1 MSQAKHEY
9 GAALPLDPAILE
21 KRLGYTFQNRELLS
35 LALQHSSYANEL
47 KAKGTKQAC
56 NERLEFFGDSVLSL
70 IVSDYL
76 YFRYVSNQEG
86 DLTKIRAAVVCEKA
100 LAKYASRIR
109 LGDFLLLGHGEEIN
123 HGRERASITS
133 DAFEA
138 VLAAMYIDSGSLD
151 TVRKFLLPLVT
162 EEIETIQSSSSFVDY
177 KTALQQIVQQ
187 VEGEILEYVLVAESG
202 PDHCKVFDMEARL
215 NSNVIGRGSAHSKR
229 EAEQMAA
236 KEALVLFGQSD
247 EV

>member
-1 MSQAKHEY
+1 MRYEDGKY
-9 GAALPLDPAILE
+9 PLPQNLLE
-21 KRLGYTFQNRELLS
+21 KQLGYTFKDPSLLKS
-35 LALQHSSYANEL
+35 ALYHSSYANEL
-47 KAKGTKQAC
+47 KSKGVTVQC

-76 YFRYVSNQEG
+76 YFRYVANQEG
-86 DLTKIRAAVVCEKA
+86 DMTKIRAAVVCERA
-100 LAKYASRIR
+100 LAKYAAKIG
-109 LGDFLLLGHGEEIN
+109 LGNYLYLGHGEDIN

-151 TVRKFLLPLVT
+151 TVRDFLLPFVK
-162 EEIETIQSSSSFVDY
+162 EEIESIREKSSFMDY

-187 VEGEILEYVLVAESG
+187 VEGEILEYVLVGESG
-202 PDHCKVFDMEARL
+202 PDHCKTFDMEARL

-229 EAEQMAA
+229 EAEQLAA
-236 KEALVLFGQSD
+236 KEALVLFGQG
-247 EV
+247 ERE

>member
-1 MSQAKHEY
+1 MRYEDGKY
-9 GAALPLDPAILE
+9 PLPQNLLE
-21 KRLGYTFQNRELLS
+21 KKLGYTFKDPSLLQS
-35 LALQHSSYANEL
+35 ALYHSSYANEL
-47 KAKGTKQAC
+47 KSKGVTVQC

-76 YFRYVSNQEG
+76 YFRYVANQEG
-86 DLTKIRAAVVCEKA
+86 DMTKIRAAVVCERA
-100 LAKYASRIR
+100 LAKYAAKIG
-109 LGDFLLLGHGEEIN
+109 LGNYLYLGHGEDIN

-151 TVRKFLLPLVT
+151 TVRDFLLPFVK
-162 EEIETIQSSSSFVDY
+162 EEIESIREKSSFMDY

-187 VEGEILEYVLVAESG
+187 VEGEILEYVLVGESG
-202 PDHCKVFDMEARL
+202 PDHCKTFDMEARL

-229 EAEQMAA
+229 EAEQLAA
-236 KEALVLFGQSD
+236 KEALVLFGQG
-247 EV
+247 ERN

>member
-1 MSQAKHEY
+1 MKHEEGKY
-9 GAALPLDPAILE
+9 PFPQTLLE
-21 KRLGYTFQNRELLS
+21 RKLGYTFKDPSLLKS
-35 LALQHSSYANEL
+35 ALYHSSYANEL
-47 KAKGTKQAC
+47 KSKGVTIQC

-76 YFRYVSNQEG
+76 YFRYVANQEG
-86 DLTKIRAAVVCEKA
+86 DMTKIRAAVVCERA
-100 LAKYASRIR
+100 LAKYAAKIG
-109 LGDFLLLGHGEEIN
+109 LGNYLYLGHGEDIN

-151 TVRKFLLPLVT
+151 TVRNFLLPYVK
-162 EEIETIQSSSSFVDY
+162 EEIESIREKSSFMDY

-187 VEGEILEYVLVAESG
+187 VEGEILEYVLVGESG
-202 PDHCKVFDMEARL
+202 PDHCKTFDMEARL

-229 EAEQMAA
+229 EAEQLAA
-236 KEALVLFGQSD
+236 KEALVLFGQG
-247 EV
+247 ERN

>member
-1 MSQAKHEY
+1 MRYEDGKY
-9 GAALPLDPAILE
+9 PLPQNLLE
-21 KRLGYTFQNRELLS
+21 KKLGYTFKDPALLQS
-35 LALQHSSYANEL
+35 ALYHSSYANEL
-47 KAKGTKQAC
+47 KSKGVTVQC

-76 YFRYVSNQEG
+76 YFRYVANQEG
-86 DLTKIRAAVVCEKA
+86 DMTKIRAAVVCERA
-100 LAKYASRIR
+100 LAKYAAKIG
-109 LGDFLLLGHGEEIN
+109 LGNYLYLGHGEDIN

-151 TVRKFLLPLVT
+151 TVRNFLLPFVK
-162 EEIETIQSSSSFVDY
+162 EEIESIREKSSFMDY

-187 VEGEILEYVLVAESG
+187 VEGEILEYVLVGESG
-202 PDHCKVFDMEARL
+202 PDHCKTFDMEARL

-229 EAEQMAA
+229 EAEQLAA
-236 KEALVLFGQSD
+236 KEALVLFGQG
-247 EV
+247 ERN

>member
-1 MSQAKHEY
+1 MRYEDGKY
-9 GAALPLDPAILE
+9 PLPQNLLE
-21 KRLGYTFQNRELLS
+21 KKLGYTFKDPSLLQS
-35 LALQHSSYANEL
+35 ALYHASYANEL
-47 KAKGTKQAC
+47 KSKGVTVQC

-76 YFRYVSNQEG
+76 YFRYVANQEG
-86 DLTKIRAAVVCEKA
+86 DMTKIRAAVVCERA
-100 LAKYASRIR
+100 LAKYAAKIG
-109 LGDFLLLGHGEEIN
+109 LGNYLYLGHGEDIN

-151 TVRKFLLPLVT
+151 TVRDFLLPFVK
-162 EEIETIQSSSSFVDY
+162 EEIESIREKSSFMDY

-187 VEGEILEYVLVAESG
+187 VEGEILEYVLVGESG
-202 PDHCKVFDMEARL
+202 PDHCKTFDMEARL

-229 EAEQMAA
+229 EAEQLAA
-236 KEALVLFGQSD
+236 KEALVLFGQG
-247 EV
+247 ERN

>member
-1 MSQAKHEY
+1 MRYEEGKYPLSQE
-9 GAALPLDPAILE
+9 LLE
-21 KRLGYTFQNRELLS
+21 KKLGYTFKDPSLLQA
-35 LALQHSSYANEL
+35 ALYHSSYANEL
-47 KAKGTKQAC
+47 KSKGVTIQC

-76 YFRYVSNQEG
+76 YFRYVANQEG
-86 DLTKIRAAVVCEKA
+86 DMTKIRAAVVCERA
-100 LAKYASRIR
+100 LAKYAAKIS
-109 LGDFLLLGHGEEIN
+109 LGNYLYLGHGEDIN

-151 TVRKFLLPLVT
+151 TVRDFLLPFVKD
-162 EEIETIQSSSSFVDY
+162 EIETIREKSSFMDY

-187 VEGEILEYVLVAESG
+187 VEGEILEYVLVGESG
-202 PDHCKVFDMEARL
+202 PDHCKTFDMEARL

-229 EAEQMAA
+229 EAEQLAA
-236 KEALVLFGQSD
+236 KEALVLFGQG
-247 EV
+247 ERN

>member
-1 MSQAKHEY
+1 MRYEDGKY
-9 GAALPLDPAILE
+9 PLPQNLLE
-21 KRLGYTFQNRELLS
+21 KKLGYTFKDPSLLQS
-35 LALQHSSYANEL
+35 ALYHSSYANEL
-47 KAKGTKQAC
+47 KSKGVAVQC

-76 YFRYVSNQEG
+76 YFRYVANQEG
-86 DLTKIRAAVVCEKA
+86 DMTKIRAAVVCERA
-100 LAKYASRIR
+100 LAKYAAKIG
-109 LGDFLLLGHGEEIN
+109 LGNYLYLGHGEDIN

-151 TVRKFLLPLVT
+151 TVRNFLLPYVK
-162 EEIETIQSSSSFVDY
+162 EEIESIREKSSFMDY

-187 VEGEILEYVLVAESG
+187 VEGEILEYVLVGESG
-202 PDHCKVFDMEARL
+202 PDHCKTFDMEARL

-229 EAEQMAA
+229 EAEQLAA
-236 KEALVLFGQSD
+236 KEALVLFGQG
-247 EV
+247 ERN

>member
-1 MSQAKHEY
+1 MRYEDGKY
-9 GAALPLDPAILE
+9 PLPQNLLE
-21 KRLGYTFQNRELLS
+21 KKLGYTFKDPSLLQS
-35 LALQHSSYANEL
+35 ALYHSSYANEL
-47 KAKGTKQAC
+47 KSKGVTVQC

-76 YFRYVSNQEG
+76 YFRYVANQEG
-86 DLTKIRAAVVCEKA
+86 DMTKIRAAVVCERA
-100 LAKYASRIR
+100 LAKYAAKIG
-109 LGDFLLLGHGEEIN
+109 LGNYLYLGHGEDIN

-151 TVRKFLLPLVT
+151 TVRNFLLPFVK
-162 EEIETIQSSSSFVDY
+162 EEIESIRGKSSFMDY

-187 VEGEILEYVLVAESG
+187 VEGEILEYVLVGESG
-202 PDHCKVFDMEARL
+202 PDHCKTFDMEARL

-229 EAEQMAA
+229 EAEQLAA
-236 KEALVLFGQSD
+236 KEALVLFGQG
-247 EV
+247 ERN

>member
-1 MSQAKHEY
+1 MRYEEGKYPLSQE
-9 GAALPLDPAILE
+9 LLE
-21 KRLGYTFQNRELLS
+21 KKLGYTFKDPSLLQS
-35 LALQHSSYANEL
+35 ALYHSSYANEL
-47 KAKGTKQAC
+47 KSKGVTVQC

-76 YFRYVSNQEG
+76 YCRYVANQEG
-86 DLTKIRAAVVCEKA
+86 DMTKIRAAVVCERA
-100 LAKYASRIR
+100 LAKYAAQIS
-109 LGDFLLLGHGEEIN
+109 LGNYLYLGHGEDIN

-151 TVRKFLLPLVT
+151 TVRNFLLPFVK
-162 EEIETIQSSSSFVDY
+162 EEIESIREKSSFMDY

-187 VEGEILEYVLVAESG
+187 VEGEILEYVLVGESG
-202 PDHCKVFDMEARL
+202 PDHCKTFDMEARL

-229 EAEQMAA
+229 EAEQLAA
-236 KEALVLFGQSD
+236 KEALVLFGQG
-247 EV
+247 ERE

>member
-1 MSQAKHEY
+1 MRYEDGKY
-9 GAALPLDPAILE
+9 PLPQNLLE
-21 KRLGYTFQNRELLS
+21 KKLGYTFKDPSLLQS
-35 LALQHSSYANEL
+35 ALYHSSYANEL
-47 KAKGTKQAC
+47 KSKGVTVQC

-76 YFRYVSNQEG
+76 YFRYVANQEG
-86 DLTKIRAAVVCEKA
+86 DMTKIRAAVVCERA
-100 LAKYASRIR
+100 LAKYAAKIG
-109 LGDFLLLGHGEEIN
+109 LGNYLYLGHGEDIN

-151 TVRKFLLPLVT
+151 TVRDFLLPFVK
-162 EEIETIQSSSSFVDY
+162 EEIESIREKSSFMDY

-187 VEGEILEYVLVAESG
+187 VEGEILEYVLVGESG
-202 PDHCKVFDMEARL
+202 PDHCKTFYMEARL

-229 EAEQMAA
+229 EAEQLAA
-236 KEALVLFGQSD
+236 KEALVLFGQG
-247 EV
+247 ERN

>member
-1 MSQAKHEY
+1 MRYEEGKYPLSQE
-9 GAALPLDPAILE
+9 LLE
-21 KRLGYTFQNRELLS
+21 KKLGYTFKDPSLLQA
-35 LALQHSSYANEL
+35 ALYHSSYANEL
-47 KAKGTKQAC
+47 KSKGVTVQC

-76 YFRYVSNQEG
+76 YFRYVANQEG
-86 DLTKIRAAVVCEKA
+86 DMTKIRAAVVCERA
-100 LAKYASRIR
+100 LAKYAAKIG
-109 LGDFLLLGHGEEIN
+109 LGNYLYLGHGEDIN

-151 TVRKFLLPLVT
+151 TVRDFLLPFVK
-162 EEIETIQSSSSFVDY
+162 EEIETIREKSSFMDY

-187 VEGEILEYVLVAESG
+187 VEGEILEYVLVGESG
-202 PDHCKVFDMEARL
+202 PDHCKTFDMEARL

-229 EAEQMAA
+229 EAEQLAA
-236 KEALVLFGQSD
+236 KEALVLFGQG
-247 EV
+247 ERN

>member
-1 MSQAKHEY
+1 MRYEEGKYPLSQE
-9 GAALPLDPAILE
+9 LLE
-21 KRLGYTFQNRELLS
+21 KKLGYTFKDPSLLQS
-35 LALQHSSYANEL
+35 ALYHSSYANEL
-47 KAKGTKQAC
+47 KSKGVTVQC

-76 YFRYVSNQEG
+76 YFRYVANQEG
-86 DLTKIRAAVVCEKA
+86 DMTKIRAAVVCERA
-100 LAKYASRIR
+100 LAKYAVQIS
-109 LGDFLLLGHGEEIN
+109 LGNYLYLGHGEDIN

-151 TVRKFLLPLVT
+151 TVRNFLLPFVK
-162 EEIETIQSSSSFVDY
+162 EEIESIREKSSFMDY

-187 VEGEILEYVLVAESG
+187 VEGEILEYVLVGESG
-202 PDHCKVFDMEARL
+202 PDHCKTFDMEARL

-229 EAEQMAA
+229 EAEQLAA
-236 KEALVLFGQSD
+236 KEALVLFGQG
-247 EV
+247 ERN

>member
-1 MSQAKHEY
+1 MRYEDGKYPLSQN
-9 GAALPLDPAILE
+9 LLE
-21 KRLGYTFQNRELLS
+21 KKLGYTFKDPSLLQS
-35 LALQHSSYANEL
+35 ALYHSSYANEL
-47 KAKGTKQAC
+47 KSKGVTVQC

-76 YFRYVSNQEG
+76 YFRYVANQEG
-86 DLTKIRAAVVCEKA
+86 DMTKIRAAVVCERA
-100 LAKYASRIR
+100 LAKYAAKIG
-109 LGDFLLLGHGEEIN
+109 LGNYLYLGHGEDIN

-151 TVRKFLLPLVT
+151 TVRDFLLPFVK
-162 EEIETIQSSSSFVDY
+162 EEIESIREKSSFMDY

-187 VEGEILEYVLVAESG
+187 VEGEILEYVLVGESG
-202 PDHCKVFDMEARL
+202 PDHCKTFDMEARL

-229 EAEQMAA
+229 EAEQLAA
-236 KEALVLFGQSD
+236 KEALVLFGQG
-247 EV
+247 ERN

>member
-1 MSQAKHEY
+1 MRYEDGKY
-9 GAALPLDPAILE
+9 PLPQNLLE
-21 KRLGYTFQNRELLS
+21 KKLGYTFKDPSLLQS
-35 LALQHSSYANEL
+35 ALYHSSYANEL
-47 KAKGTKQAC
+47 KSQGVTVQC

-76 YFRYVSNQEG
+76 YFRYVANQEG
-86 DLTKIRAAVVCEKA
+86 DMTKIRAAVVCERA
-100 LAKYASRIR
+100 LAKYAAKIG
-109 LGDFLLLGHGEEIN
+109 LGNYLYLGHGEDIN

-151 TVRKFLLPLVT
+151 TVRNFLLPFVK
-162 EEIETIQSSSSFVDY
+162 EEIESIREKSSFMDY

-187 VEGEILEYVLVAESG
+187 VEGEILEYVLVGESG
-202 PDHCKVFDMEARL
+202 PDHCKTFDMEARL

-229 EAEQMAA
+229 EAEQLAA
-236 KEALVLFGQSD
+236 KEALVLFGQG
-247 EV
+247 ERN

>member
-1 MSQAKHEY
+1 MRYEDGKY
-9 GAALPLDPAILE
+9 PLPQNLLE
-21 KRLGYTFQNRELLS
+21 KKLGYTFKDPSLLQS
-35 LALQHSSYANEL
+35 ALYHSSYANEL
-47 KAKGTKQAC
+47 KSKGVTVQC

-76 YFRYVSNQEG
+76 YFRYVANQEG
-86 DLTKIRAAVVCEKA
+86 DMTKIRAAVVCERA
-100 LAKYASRIR
+100 LAKYAAKIG
-109 LGDFLLLGHGEEIN
+109 LGNYLYLGHGEDIN

-151 TVRKFLLPLVT
+151 TVRDFLLPFVK
-162 EEIETIQSSSSFVDY
+162 EEIETIREKSSFMDY

-187 VEGEILEYVLVAESG
+187 VEGEILEYVLVGESG
-202 PDHCKVFDMEARL
+202 PDHCKTFDMEARL

-229 EAEQMAA
+229 EAEQLAA
-236 KEALVLFGQSD
+236 KEALVLFGQG
-247 EV
+247 ERN